1 MSSFFGKDAEP
12 TADSGEKPLRTWQFF
27 RPMPDFAPRTVE
39 AHFIRFEA
47 NHVTFWRDRPEPNV
61 QDTLILAE
69 INTSVLEL
77 KEVIA

>member
-1 MSSFFGKDAEP
+1 MPFFGKENEP
-12 TADSGEKPLRTWQFF
+12 TEDSGDKPLRTWNYKTWGGKQQ
-27 RPMPDFAPRTVE
+27 TVV
-39 AHFIRFEA
+39 AHYLRFEA
-47 NHVTFWRDRPEPNV
+47 NHVAFWRDRPEPNV